1 MEHGRLAFLVKPLK
15 ASSVAIVD
23 AASQK
28 QHWHMLDPR
37 SSRLALIY
45 NSIAAALRRLARERG
60 RLTSDYGQEVFLCEA
75 RLVFSGSDD
84 GDVPPRVVVVPA
96 HYGRTTAAARDIMFR
111 VWGTTRKLTLGEVR
125 QVLHHVFVLSAEAKV
140 IERLATSSSDDPL
153 ASVSGLLR
161 RLLSGVTAAALQ
173 RLVSGGVARVR

>member
-1 MEHGRLAFLVKPLK
+1 M
-15 ASSVAIVD
+15 
-23 AASQK
+23 
-28 QHWHMLDPR
+28 
-37 SSRLALIY
+37 
-45 NSIAAALRRLARERG
+45 
-60 RLTSDYGQEVFLCEA
+60 FLCEA

-84 GDVPPRVVVVPA
+84 DTVPPRVVVVPA

-140 IERLATSSSDDPL
+140 IERLATDSRDDPL

-173 RLVSGGVARVR
+173 RLLSGGVARVR